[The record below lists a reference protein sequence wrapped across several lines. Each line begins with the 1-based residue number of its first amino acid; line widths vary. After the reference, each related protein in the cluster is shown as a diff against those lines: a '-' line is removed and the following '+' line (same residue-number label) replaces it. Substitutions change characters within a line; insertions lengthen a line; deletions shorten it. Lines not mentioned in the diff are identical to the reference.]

1 MTKLLDQAVRSARQ
15 LPPAMQDDL
24 ARVMLSFAD
33 GDQSPIELN
42 REEDEAL
49 ARAEAAA
56 ARGEFAVDADVEAVW
71 ARHGL

>member
-1 MTKLLDQAVRSARQ
+1 
-15 LPPAMQDDL
+15 MQDDL